1 MRGPY
6 EPVPALECNPCLW
19 MLVPKC
25 ESMLRAMTLMMVY
38 IMFPS
43 WEQA

>member
-1 MRGPY
+1 
-6 EPVPALECNPCLW
+6 
-19 MLVPKC
+19 
-25 ESMLRAMTLMMVY
+25 MTLMVVY